1 MKIYLSLLILYFQY
15 AEGYGLSNDKTNH
28 GFINAKL
35 NKVYNGAVKNGIE
48 DIYFFNLTDSREKN
62 NAVSIYD
69 IFYADI
75 K

>member
-1 MKIYLSLLILYFQY
+1 MKIYLLLLILYFQY
-15 AEGYGLSNDKTNH
+15 AEGNGLSNNKTNH

-62 NAVSIYD
+62 NAVSIYN
-69 IFYADI
+69 IFLCRR
-75 K
+75 